1 MTQGCLIRIVDDDE
15 DMRESLSFLLESEGW
30 KCSAYSSA
38 REFLI
43 EDAGSVPGCLILD
56 IRMPEMTG
64 LELQQ
69 EMNRRKIFLPIVFLT
84 GHGSIDMAVSAM
96 KSGAVEFLQKPVD
109 HARLLGIVRDCV
121 RRCSNGFAVLDFDI
135 IEAKRRWETLTEKE
149 QQVLTLIA
157 AGLLNK
163 EAAERLG
170 NSVRTIENH
179 RAAAM
184 KRLQIKTLAQ
194 LHSLIESVKGF
205 SGDEMAQK
213 LEEKLKS
220 LSKSVS
226 DDFFL
231 ASDKLVV
238 FNSDNK
244 SLLGKLQTVK
254 DALKKNLVLD
264 IDYHAAEG
272 NIGKRRIEP
281 LCLYLRDGQWYVY
294 AFCRLREDFK
304 FFLRFRTAE
313 NAGKIF
319 APHL

>member
-1 MTQGCLIRIVDDDE
+1 MTQGCLIRIVEDDE

-30 KCSAYSSA
+30 NCAAYASA

-43 EDAGSVPGCLILD
+43 EDAASIPGCLILD

-64 LELQQ
+64 LDLQQ
-69 EMNRRKIFLPIVFLT
+69 EMNRRKIFLPIIFLT

-109 HARLLGIVRDCV
+109 QARMLSVIIGRIKR
-121 RRCSNGFAVLDFDI
+121 SSSGFAVLDFDI

-163 EAAERLG
+163 EVAERLG

-194 LHSLIESVKGF
+194 LHSLIEAVKVNTN
-205 SGDEMAQK
+205 Q
-213 LEEKLKS
+213 
-220 LSKSVS
+220 
-226 DDFFL
+226 
-231 ASDKLVV
+231 
-238 FNSDNK
+238 
-244 SLLGKLQTVK
+244 
-254 DALKKNLVLD
+254 
-264 IDYHAAEG
+264 
-272 NIGKRRIEP
+272 
-281 LCLYLRDGQWYVY
+281 
-294 AFCRLREDFK
+294 
-304 FFLRFRTAE
+304 
-313 NAGKIF
+313 
-319 APHL
+319 